1 MVIARFLNQ
10 QAYRL
15 PRQFIWLTLLACLL
29 PLLLNLL
36 GADFGVQ
43 NLYPAFEQVSQLVY
57 ESQRTLVHRFLKGSF
72 IHVILE
78 LISIITA
85 LLTAVLCFV
94 EYGMKKDISTPII
107 GVALFCA
114 GMLDVFHVLAS
125 ARIISVGDGWRGNID
140 NFSWLISRCYHAL
153 ILMIGTGI
161 FLVSSQLRTQQET
174 ERKANTY
181 ILYISLIFVLLSAL
195 TINIIFRIE
204 GVSLLYNRDTVITQ
218 ALNNVPLL
226 LYLASAVFIL
236 PRFIRKYPSIF
247 SQMLLLS
254 LVPAIFTQLCM
265 VYGSQINFDNYFNI
279 AHYEK
284 FVTYLIPFL
293 GISLNYQQMHKTERL
308 VIKNLNEEAAE
319 RKRAE
324 ALVNGV
330 LDSSISGII
339 TFKSIRD
346 RQRKIVD
353 FKIILANPSARKY
366 IIQHYNMN
374 GRESVEGSKMS
385 EIFPDNF
392 SDGLFAKY
400 MNVVENNS
408 SFRLQHKSIA
418 TDKWLY
424 ITGVKFQDGLV
435 VTFDDITERKQAD
448 ERIQHSESLYRTF
461 AKNMPSSLIFLFDR
475 DLNCTLAD
483 GSAFD
488 MLELRRE
495 DFVGRNFQTT
505 FDRYYMKLLLPLFE
519 KTLEGEE
526 STLEVKMRKKL
537 FKVHNVPIKNADGE
551 IFAGMCVAQDI
562 TEVKKYEKELEHRI
576 EELNASNREL
586 EQFAYVASHDLQ
598 EPLRKIRA
606 FGDRLISRYKEAIG
620 EDGRNYIERMQNASA
635 RMQKLIDDLLTF
647 SRISRTLEPFEPVD
661 FNKVIQEV
669 LSDLEIAIEV
679 KQVKIEADTIPV
691 IHARAGQIRQ
701 LFQNLISNA
710 IKFSRQDRQPQISI
724 RSELLNVNPNTG
736 QGKFCKITINDNGI
750 GFDEK
755 YAEKIFIIFQR
766 LHGKTEYEG
775 TGIGLAICKRII
787 ENHNGSISA
796 HSQPGEGATFEI
808 VFPLKHEKHGE

>member
-1 MVIARFLNQ
+1 MTRFLDKQ
-10 QAYRL
+10 VYKL
-15 PRQFIWLTLLACLL
+15 PWQFVGLTLFACLL

-36 GADFGVQ
+36 GIDFGIV
-43 NLYPAFEQVSQLVY
+43 NLYPVFEQVGELVY
-57 ESQRTLVHRFLKGSF
+57 ESQQTIVHRFLRGNF

-85 LLTAVLCFV
+85 LLTAILCFL
-94 EYGMKKDISTPII
+94 EYSMKKDISTPII

-114 GMLDVFHVLAS
+114 GMLDVFHVLVS
-125 ARIISVGDGWRGNID
+125 ARLVSVGADWSGNID

-153 ILMIGTGI
+153 ILMMGTGI
-161 FLVSSQLRTQQET
+161 FLVSSQLRTRQET

-195 TINIIFRIE
+195 TINILFRIE
-204 GVSLLYNRDTVITQ
+204 GVSELYSQNPRITQ
-218 ALNNVPLL
+218 LLNNIPLV
-226 LYLASAVFIL
+226 LYVVSAVFIL

-254 LVPAIFTQLCM
+254 LVPAIFAQLCM
-265 VYGSQINFDNYFNI
+265 VYGSAMNFDNYFNI

-293 GISLNYQQMHKTERL
+293 GISLNYQQMHRTERL
-308 VIKNLNEEAAE
+308 VIRNLNEEAAE
-319 RKRAE
+319 RKKAE

-330 LDSSISGII
+330 LNSSISGILAY
-339 TFKSIRD
+339 KSIRD
-346 RQRKIVD
+346 LQGKIVD
-353 FKIILANPSARKY
+353 FEIILANPSASRY
-366 IIQHYNMN
+366 VMGNYDMAPN
-374 GRESVEGSKMS
+374 RPVEGSRLS
-385 EIFPDNF
+385 EVFPHNYN
-392 SDGLFAKY
+392 DGLFERY
-400 MNVVENNS
+400 VNVVENNN
-408 SFRLQHKSIA
+408 SFRLQHKSRAIS
-418 TDKWLY
+418 KWLY
-424 ITGVKFQDGLV
+424 ITGVRFQDGLV
-435 VTFDDITERKQAD
+435 ITFDDITERKQAE
-448 ERIQHSESLYRTF
+448 ERIQHNESLYRSF

-475 DLNCTLAD
+475 ELTCTLAD

-488 MLELRRE
+488 MLKLKRE
-495 DFVGRNFQTT
+495 DFVGRKFEDT
-505 FDRYYMKLLLPLFE
+505 FDAHYIKTLLPLFG
-519 KTLEGEE
+519 KTLAGEE
-526 STLEVKMRKKL
+526 STLEVKMRGML

-562 TEVKKYEKELEHRI
+562 TDVKNYEKELKQHI
-576 EELNASNREL
+576 EELNISNKEL

-606 FGDRLISRYKEAIG
+606 FGDRLISKYFEAIG

-647 SRISRTLEPFEPVD
+647 SRISRTQEPFEPVD
-661 FNKVIQEV
+661 FSKVVHEV
-669 LSDLEIAIEV
+669 LNDLEIAIESKNV
-679 KQVKIEADTIPV
+679 RVHVNPLPV
-691 IHARAGQIRQ
+691 IDARTGQIRQ

-710 IKFSRQDRQPQISI
+710 IKFSREDVVPEIYI
-724 RSELLNVNPNTG
+724 TSEFADPG
-736 QGKFCKITINDNGI
+736 QGSDKRVTITIRDNGI

-787 ENHNGSISA
+787 ENHNGTIKAYS
-796 HSQPGEGATFEI
+796 HPGDGATFEI
-808 VFPLKHEKHGE
+808 VLPLKH

>member
-1 MVIARFLNQ
+1 MVITRFLNK

-15 PRQFIWLTLLACLL
+15 PRQFVWLTLFACLL
-29 PLLLNLL
+29 PVLLTLL
-36 GADFGVQ
+36 GVNFGVTS
-43 NLYPAFEQVSQLVY
+43 LYPVFEQVSELVY
-57 ESQRTLVHRFLKGSF
+57 ESQQTIIHRFLRGNF

-78 LISIITA
+78 VISIITA
-85 LLTAVLCFV
+85 LLTAILCFV

-125 ARIISVGDGWRGNID
+125 ARIVSVGSDWSGNID
-140 NFSWLISRCYHAL
+140 SFSWLISRCYHAL

-161 FLVSSQLRTQQET
+161 FLISSQLRTQQET

-204 GVSLLYNRDTVITQ
+204 GVSELYSANNYVTNI
-218 ALNNVPLL
+218 LNNIPLF
-226 LYLASAVFIL
+226 LYLVSGAFII
-236 PRFIRKYPSIF
+236 PGFIRKYPSIF

-254 LVPAIFTQLCM
+254 LAPAFFAQLCM
-265 VYGSQINFDNYFNI
+265 VYGSDISFDNYFNI

-293 GISLNYQQMHKTERL
+293 GISLNYQQMHRNERL

-319 RKRAE
+319 RRKAD

-330 LDSSISGII
+330 LNSSINGII
-339 TFKSIRD
+339 AFKSIRGV
-346 RQRKIVD
+346 QGKIAD
-353 FKIILANPSARKY
+353 FEIILANPSASKY
-366 IIQHYNMN
+366 ILAHYNMPRN
-374 GRESVEGSKMS
+374 QFVEGSKLS
-385 EIFPDNF
+385 EIFPHDF
-392 SDGLFAKY
+392 SDGLFERY
-400 MNVVENNS
+400 VNVVEYNN
-408 SFRLQHKSIA
+408 SFRLQHKSSAIH
-418 TDKWLY
+418 KWLY

-435 VTFDDITERKQAD
+435 ITFDDITERKLA
-448 ERIQHSESLYRTF
+448 EEKIQHNESLYRSF
-461 AKNMPSSLIFLFDR
+461 AKNMPSSLIFLFDME
-475 DLNCTLAD
+475 LNCTLAD

-488 MLELRRE
+488 MLELERD
-495 DFVGRNFQTT
+495 DFVGRRFHDS
-505 FDRYYMKLLLPLFE
+505 FDNYYSELLLPHFE
-519 KTLEGEE
+519 NTLNGVETTLEA
-526 STLEVKMRKKL
+526 KMRGKI
-537 FKVHNVPIKNADGE
+537 FKVHNVPIRNADGE
-551 IFAGMCVAQDI
+551 IFAGMCVAQDVTDI
-562 TEVKKYEKELEHRI
+562 KNYEKELEERI
-576 EELNASNREL
+576 EELNNSNKEL

-598 EPLRKIRA
+598 EPLRKIQA
-606 FGDRLISRYKEAIG
+606 FGDRLISKYLDAIG
-620 EDGRNYIERMQNASA
+620 EEGQNYIERMQNASA

-647 SRISRTLEPFEPVD
+647 SRISRTQEPFEPVD
-661 FNKVIQEV
+661 FNKVVREV
-669 LSDLEIAIEV
+669 LNDLEIAIESKHVDVRV
-679 KQVKIEADTIPV
+679 KTLPV
-691 IHARAGQIRQ
+691 IQARTGQIRQ

-710 IKFSRQDRQPQISI
+710 IKFSRNDVRPEII
-724 RSELLNVNPNTG
+724 IKSERVTEDEKPG
-736 QGKFCKITINDNGI
+736 SHVKIIIQDNGI

-796 HSQPGEGATFEI
+796 YSLHGKGAAFEI
-808 VFPLKHEKHGE
+808 ILPIKH